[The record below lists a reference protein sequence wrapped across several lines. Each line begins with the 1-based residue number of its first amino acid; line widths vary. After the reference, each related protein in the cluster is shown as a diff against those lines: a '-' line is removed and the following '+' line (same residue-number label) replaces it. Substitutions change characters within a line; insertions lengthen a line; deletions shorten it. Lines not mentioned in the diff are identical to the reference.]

1 MIHKIKAM
9 YDEGRGS
16 SVRAI
21 AVALKISRNT
31 VRKYLA
37 MSAEEI
43 AAYQAEQRRTRR
55 LDVHR
60 TYIVH
65 LLETDPRLSAVK
77 VLRKLREAHGDLA
90 VSARSARRDIRELKE
105 TVTLKQERDD
115 EPVAHLVDRDE
126 LDEAGDDG
134 AGLRVAEVH
143 GLDVEPVGCS
153 RKVGSFWERDKV
165 C

>member
-65 LLETDPRLSAVK
+65 LLETYPRH
-77 VLRKLREAHGDLA
+77 R
-90 VSARSARRDIRELKE
+90 
-105 TVTLKQERDD
+105 
-115 EPVAHLVDRDE
+115 
-126 LDEAGDDG
+126 
-134 AGLRVAEVH
+134 
-143 GLDVEPVGCS
+143 
-153 RKVGSFWERDKV
+153 
-165 C
+165 